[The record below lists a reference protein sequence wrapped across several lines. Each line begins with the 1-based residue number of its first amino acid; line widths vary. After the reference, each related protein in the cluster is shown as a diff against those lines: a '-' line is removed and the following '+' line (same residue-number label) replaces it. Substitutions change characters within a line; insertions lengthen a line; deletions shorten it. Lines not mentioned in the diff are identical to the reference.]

1 MSLEISKNKT
11 VVQEIS
17 NYEQCV
23 THSGL
28 IFAKFIDSSRTN
40 DLFLFGALRK
50 SLLNVSLKK
59 YA

>member
-23 THSGL
+23 THNGL
-28 IFAKFIDSSRTN
+28 IFAKFMDSSWTS
-40 DLFLFGALRK
+40 DMFLFG
-50 SLLNVSLKK
+50 VLKK
-59 YA
+59 SILNAI